1 MINIITAFSRS
12 NEAKSIK
19 DLLVRSGFNCTGIAS
34 TGAEV
39 LNLADDLVD
48 GIVVC
53 GYKFPDMLYDE
64 LKEYLGENF
73 DMLLVTK
80 RASLVERE
88 NTGVICLEM
97 PLKVNDLIDTLSMM
111 VENAERRRRKRRE
124 TPRFRS
130 TEEQEIIN
138 AAKALLMERN
148 SMSEDEAHKY
158 LQKSSMDSGTNMV
171 ESAQMV
177 LRIMSI

>member
-1 MINIITAFSRS
+1 MTSIVSAFSRS

-19 DLLVRSGFNCTGIAS
+19 DILVRSGFNCIGVAT

-39 LNLADDLVD
+39 LNLTDDLMD

-64 LKEYLGENF
+64 LKGYLGDNF
-73 DMLLVTK
+73 DMLLISK
-80 RASLVERE
+80 RASLVQLE
-88 NTGVICLEM
+88 TTDIVCLEM
-97 PLKVNDLIDTLSMM
+97 PLKVHDLVDTLGMM
-111 VENAERRRRKRRE
+111 VENAERRRRRRRE
-124 TPRFRS
+124 TPRIRS
-130 TEEQEIIN
+130 SAEQDIIN

-148 SMSEDEAHKY
+148 NMSEDEAHKY

-177 LRIMSI
+177 LRIMT